1 MLYLELTHV
10 SANQP
15 CCTRISE
22 VQFGLSQSMKG
33 RGHELMLAELSRA
46 AHFYSPAVP
55 LTIIRYLVYQVAW
68 MLILLKKSLATN
80 ILLVSGVNS
89 RKKFLLTY
97 LTLLSHLL
105 RSMVI
110 SVMRYL
116 LFHIYVQLSLAN
128 GSYGVQVN
136 QSSLHAQDFSLT
148 MMDVRLFWPQPAWLG
163 IPMAQMR
170 LWAA

>member
-1 MLYLELTHV
+1 
-10 SANQP
+10 
-15 CCTRISE
+15 
-22 VQFGLSQSMKG
+22 
-33 RGHELMLAELSRA
+33 
-46 AHFYSPAVP
+46 
-55 LTIIRYLVYQVAW
+55 

-89 RKKFLLTY
+89 RKKFLVTY

-136 QSSLHAQDFSLT
+136 QSSLHAQDFSST
-148 MMDVRLFWPQPAWLG
+148 MMDVRLF
-163 IPMAQMR
+163 
-170 LWAA
+170 